1 VRPDASV
8 IICAYTAERWDHLIA
23 AVGSVQRQSLPP
35 REIVVVVDDNP
46 LLLDRAR
53 RELADV
59 RVVHN
64 HGPSGLSG
72 ARNAGVAAARGE
84 LVAFIDDDAVA
95 APDWLDWL
103 TASCVDPSA
112 LGIGGAVVPLWP
124 SRRPTWL
131 PEEFDWV
138 VGCSYRGLPDRPAP
152 VRNPIGANMCL
163 RREIFEAVGGFQPGI
178 GRVGTRPV
186 GCEETELCIRARQ
199 RWPERRFLYEPRAR
213 VLHHVAEQR
222 TRWRYYRQRCFA
234 EGISKAIV
242 ARQVG
247 AQDGLAC
254 ERSYVLRTL
263 PRGLGSALSEALLY
277 ADSAAAAR
285 ACAIVAG
292 LTITAAGYA
301 FGALSAR
308 RLPRPQSDAAPSPA
322 AGAAIETRP

>member
-1 VRPDASV
+1 MRPDASV

-308 RLPRPQSDAAPSPA
+308 RLPRPQSDAAPPPA
-322 AGAAIETRP
+322 AAAAIETRP